1 MSKLSQVWEAVV
13 KRIGFLLTL
22 AALTACGSDQGR
34 GTQEAAGDAP
44 AATAP
49 GVEAA
54 PNAEAAP
61 GETAPGAFDPSTVP
75 LSTASLG
82 AFPYFS
88 LPDGYVRTGEETHDF
103 FVFPFW
109 VNGVFVPVEGRVHMS
124 MIEPED
130 DKQFSRLELQRN
142 VEAVIRRLGGIK
154 VSEAPVPIE
163 AINALGDQM
172 ISETTAGTGDI
183 YNNAVATYVIRR
195 ADRTIWVHFDAG
207 SSSGGLTVAETAP
220 LEVTAGLLPAEELQR
235 GLAADGRVAIQVNF
249 AVDRADIMP
258 DSRPQIDAVLALLR
272 DQPSLRLAVEGHTDS
287 TGPAERNRSLS
298 AARARAVVAALTA
311 AGIAGNRLEPRG
323 FGPDRPVADNQT
335 EDGRARNRRVELV
348 RL

>member
-1 MSKLSQVWEAVV
+1 
-13 KRIGFLLTL
+13 
-22 AALTACGSDQGR
+22 
-34 GTQEAAGDAP
+34 
-44 AATAP
+44 
-49 GVEAA
+49 
-54 PNAEAAP
+54 

-88 LPDGYVRTGEETHDF
+88 LPDGYGRTGEETHDF

-142 VEAVIRRLGGIK
+142 VEAVIRRLGGVK

-220 LEVTAGLLPAEELQR
+220 LAITAGLLPAEQLRRELE
-235 GLAADGRVAIQVNF
+235 ADGRVAIQVNF
-249 AVDRADIMP
+249 AVDKADILP
-258 DSRPQIDAVLALLR
+258 DSRPQIDAVLA
-272 DQPSLRLAVEGHTDS
+272 
-287 TGPAERNRSLS
+287 
-298 AARARAVVAALTA
+298 
-311 AGIAGNRLEPRG
+311 
-323 FGPDRPVADNQT
+323 
-335 EDGRARNRRVELV
+335 
-348 RL
+348 